1 MIIKGYK
8 NPLTSNDMWALDRK
22 NTSEEIDEKFDKIWI
37 PTVEKAKIIA
47 SKKNEGKNED
57 NLPNVGI
64 LIPIIRTF
72 WPQMLFAATLIFV
85 STLMSFVNPL
95 VLDLLISFIT
105 NPNEPI
111 WKGYLY
117 ALLMFFSPMIQSILT
132 NQSEYIIVSVGM
144 RVRTCIISAIF
155 KKVI

>member
-8 NPLTSNDMWALDRK
+8 NPLTSSDMWALDRK

-37 PTVEKAKIIA
+37 PTVDKAKIIA

-57 NLPNVGI
+57 NLPNVSI
-64 LIPIIRTF
+64 LIPLIRTF
-72 WPQMLFAATLIFV
+72 WPQMLFAATLKFV
-85 STLMSFVNPL
+85 STLMAFVNPL

-105 NPNEPI
+105 NPNEPT

-117 ALLMFFSPMIQSILT
+117 ASLMFFSPMIESILN
-132 NQSEYIIVSVGM
+132 NQCDYITFSVAM
-144 RVRTCIISAIF
+144 RVRTCVISAIY
-155 KKVI
+155 KKVS

>member
-1 MIIKGYK
+1 
-8 NPLTSNDMWALDRK
+8 MWGLDRK
-22 NTSEEIDEKFDKIWI
+22 NTSEHIDEKFDKIWI
-37 PTVEKAKIIA
+37 STIEKAKIA
-47 SKKNEGKNED
+47 RKKNEGKNEE

-64 LIPIIRTF
+64 LIPTIRTF
-72 WPQMLFAATLIFV
+72 WPQMLFAATLKFV

-105 NPNEPI
+105 NPNEPT

-117 ALLMFFSPMIQSILT
+117 ASLMFFSPMIESILN
-132 NQSEYIIVSVGM
+132 NQFDYIILSIGM
-144 RVRTCIISAIF
+144 RVRTCIISAIY

>member
-1 MIIKGYK
+1 
-8 NPLTSNDMWALDRK
+8 MWALDRK
-22 NTSEEIDEKFDKIWI
+22 NTSEEIDEKFNKIWI
-37 PTVEKAKIIA
+37 PTVEKAKIA
-47 SKKNEGKNED
+47 RKKDKE
-57 NLPNVGI
+57 NLPKVGI

-72 WPQMLFAATLIFV
+72 WPQMLFAATLKFV

-95 VLDLLISFIT
+95 VLGLLISFIT

-117 ALLMFFSPMIQSILT
+117 ASLMFFSPMIESILN
-132 NQSEYIIVSVGM
+132 NQYEYIIVSVGM
-144 RVRTCIISAIF
+144 RVRTCIISAIY

>member
-8 NPLTSNDMWALDRK
+8 NPLTSSDMWALDRK

-37 PTVEKAKIIA
+37 PTVEKAKMIA
-47 SKKNEGKNED
+47 KKNAGKNED

-64 LIPIIRTF
+64 LWPIIRTF
-72 WPQMLFAATLIFV
+72 WPQMLLAASLKFV
-85 STLMSFVNPL
+85 SSLMAFVNPL
-95 VLDLLISFIT
+95 VLDLLISYIT
-105 NPNEPI
+105 NPNEPT
-111 WKGYLY
+111 WRGYLY
-117 ALLMFFSPMIQSILT
+117 ASLMFFSPMCESILN
-132 NQSEYIIVSVGM
+132 NQYEYIVASVGM